1 MPRLP
6 VGQSVCDNNQKAIKW
21 QRRKRVTKVKDMKQ
35 DSEAP
40 RCRIM
45 VKSDHDQ
52 DLEEVWSQGIGTLA
66 TWHSRYSIGNV
77 QPEESYDE
85 YMSNVT
91 DESAVVEIYMYDHS
105 GLAFSTAPFSCPWDS
120 GRLGVWVVTPDE
132 LRAEYGD
139 DTPESRSKAERFI
152 RSRIETMNDICQGNA
167 WGYEVLDFDGEV
179 CDSCWG
185 FIGDTAK
192 EQMAEYLPENLHD
205 DLERAWERRHD

>member
-1 MPRLP
+1 
-6 VGQSVCDNNQKAIKW
+6 
-21 QRRKRVTKVKDMKQ
+21 MKQ
-35 DSEAP
+35 ADEAP
-40 RCRIM
+40 KCRIR
-45 VKSDHDQ
+45 VERDGDR
-52 DLEEVWSQGIGTLA
+52 DLEEVWSHGIGTFA
-66 TWHSRYSIGNV
+66 TWHRRYNIGNV

-85 YMSNVT
+85 YMANVP

-105 GLAFSTAPFSCPWDS
+105 GLAFSTAPFSCTWDS

-139 DTPESRSKAERFI
+139 DAPESRSKAERFI
-152 RSRIETMNDICQGNA
+152 RGSIETMNDISQGNV

-192 EQMAEYLPENLHD
+192 EQMAGYLPEELHN
-205 DLERAWERRHD
+205 DLERAWEKRYE

>member
-1 MPRLP
+1 M
-6 VGQSVCDNNQKAIKW
+6 GQPVCDNNQKAIKW
-21 QRRKRVTKVKDMKQ
+21 QRRKIVTKGKDMKQ
-35 DSEAP
+35 DNEAQK
-40 RCRIM
+40 CRII
-45 VKSDHDQ
+45 VKRDNDN
-52 DLEEVWSQGIGTLA
+52 DLEEVWSQGIGTFA
-66 TWHSRYSIGNV
+66 TWHSRYNIGNV

-85 YMSNVT
+85 YMSNVP

-139 DTPESRSKAERFI
+139 DTPESRSRAEKFI
-152 RSRIETMNDICQGNA
+152 RGSIETMNDISQGNV

-179 CDSCWG
+179 CDSCWR

-205 DLERAWERRHD
+205 DLERAWKRRHD